1 MSKQKT
7 INKSPKLNFWNSPE
21 IRNKLEADKLVKPK
35 PPTKLE
41 TVRWLA
47 SDSVFAWIKEQQKSV
62 GNDLEKDCIARF
74 YLHTLVHFSKND
86 VNENYRLEEDF
97 IGSVLMGVD
106 VDSWTLWITIYITE
120 EETITHRCPF
130 TLHNYKQ

>member
-47 SDSVFAWIKEQQKSV
+47 SDSVFAHISS
-62 GNDLEKDCIARF
+62 F
-74 YLHTLVHFSKND
+74 
-86 VNENYRLEEDF
+86 
-97 IGSVLMGVD
+97 
-106 VDSWTLWITIYITE
+106 
-120 EETITHRCPF
+120 
-130 TLHNYKQ
+130 